1 MKSNNKIFNEG
12 KKYLAFL
19 QFEKNL
25 SINTINSYWYDLEK
39 YLIYITDFYKI
50 KDLDN
55 VKLNHIK
62 SYIQT
67 ISTYTNNKES
77 SSINRLISS
86 IKSFHKYLFLNS
98 ITKKNP
104 SKLLHTIKI
113 KQHIPEVLSVEEVN
127 QVIKSINI
135 NEKNGLRNKS
145 IILLLYSSGLRV
157 SELINLKLTNLFLDE
172 DIIKIFGKGSKER
185 LVPIGEIAKSTL
197 INYIENIRHKNSKKS
212 NSNGSIFL
220 SNRGKGLSRKTV
232 WNIIKMISLKSK
244 LNKKISPHTFRHSFA
259 THLLEGGA
267 DLRTVQALLGHE
279 SISTTQIYTLL
290 DKTFLKEIHKE
301 FHPRG

>member
-1 MKSNNKIFNEG
+1 MMKDWSR
-12 KKYLAFL
+12 
-19 QFEKNL
+19 
-25 SINTINSYWYDLEK
+25 D
-39 YLIYITDFYKI
+39 
-50 KDLDN
+50 
-55 VKLNHIK
+55 
-62 SYIQT
+62 
-67 ISTYTNNKES
+67 
-77 SSINRLISS
+77 
-86 IKSFHKYLFLNS
+86 
-98 ITKKNP
+98 
-104 SKLLHTIKI
+104 
-113 KQHIPEVLSVEEVN
+113 
-127 QVIKSINI
+127 
-135 NEKNGLRNKS
+135 
-145 IILLLYSSGLRV
+145 
-157 SELINLKLTNLFLDE
+157 TNLFLDE

-212 NSNGSIFL
+212 NSNGSIYL